1 MTSRGQEI
9 HRYRSARRRPPVLA
23 VGIGVAIGF
32 AVGALVELFLLGE
45 GWRITFEEGIYPF
58 SFIVAMAGV
67 LLGGIML
74 VTAERD
80 GDRPR
85 AWRAAAVFVVSS
97 VLAALLFWGA
107 M

>member
-1 MTSRGQEI
+1 
-9 HRYRSARRRPPVLA
+9 VLA
-23 VGIGVAIGF
+23 VAVGVAIGF

-45 GWRITFEEGIYPF
+45 GWRITFKEGIYPF
-58 SFIVAMAGV
+58 SFILAMGGV

-74 VTAERD
+74 VTAEGD